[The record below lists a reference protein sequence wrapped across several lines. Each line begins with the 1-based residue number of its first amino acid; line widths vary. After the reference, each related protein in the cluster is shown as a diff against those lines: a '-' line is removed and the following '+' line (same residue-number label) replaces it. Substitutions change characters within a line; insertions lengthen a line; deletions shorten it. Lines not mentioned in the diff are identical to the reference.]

1 MDVKA
6 MGLDDGHGGIADGAA
21 TAAPARRPKGVYDAL
36 FEEIVT
42 GKLRAG
48 ERLMIDELAERFG
61 VSKLPVREALK
72 ALDGRGW
79 VESAPRRGTYVRRL
93 SLEERH
99 ELFELRLSIE
109 PEFIAM
115 APHRHPAPHMTP
127 K

>member
-21 TAAPARRPKGVYDAL
+21 TAAPARRPQGVYEAL

-61 VSKLPVREALK
+61 VSKIPVREALK
-72 ALDGRGW
+72 ALEGRGC
-79 VESAPRRGTYVRRL
+79 VESAPRRGTSVLRL
-93 SLEERH
+93 SLAELH
-99 ELFELRLSIE
+99 ELVVIGRASGRERGC
-109 PEFIAM
+109 
-115 APHRHPAPHMTP
+115 RYV
-127 K
+127 